1 MDISRPPL
9 KIRLRCLLLFPLKK
23 TYPHT
28 ILLLLFAFVLSG
40 AKPPIPEE
48 NIARQP
54 ERGDIRFVSY
64 NVENLFDMV
73 DDPEKAD
80 DEFLPWGMR
89 GWKAERYNKKL
100 KDIYKVLVN
109 LGGWELPEI
118 IGLIEVENRT
128 VLEDLIERT
137 PLSMH
142 GYSIIHHDSPDAR
155 GIDVALIYRKEHFI
169 PLYDEAIRVVFP
181 FDTLGKT
188 RDILYVS
195 GVVNKRDTLHVF
207 MCHFPSRRGGEATS
221 APRRIYVASLVRAK
235 VDSLL
240 AGNPNANI
248 IVAGDF
254 NDEPE
259 DVSVREGLRA
269 KGSVEEMGT
278 GDLFNFMYA
287 KKERGLGTYKFQG
300 FWNMLDHIIVS
311 QGLLDQSAGVFAPPH
326 AAHIFRPEWLTVPDD
341 NSPGVKPFYTFTGVQ
356 YTGGYSD
363 HFPVYLDLFF
373 VP

>member
-23 TYPHT
+23 TFLHT
-28 ILLLLFAFVLSG
+28 ILSLLFLLVLSG
-40 AKPPIPEE
+40 AKPPLPGE

-89 GWKAERYNKKL
+89 GWKAERYDKKL

-155 GIDVALIYRKEHFI
+155 GIDVALIYRKDHFI
-169 PLYDEAIRVVFP
+169 PLHDEAIRVVFP

-207 MCHFPSRRGGEATS
+207 LCHYPSRRGGEATS
-221 APRRIYVASLVRAK
+221 APRRIYVSSLVRAK

-254 NDEPE
+254 NDEPA
-259 DVSVREGLRA
+259 DASVREGLRA
-269 KGSVEEMGT
+269 KGSVEEMGP
-278 GDLFNFMYA
+278 GDLFNFMHA

-300 FWNMLDHIIVS
+300 FWNMLDHIIIS
-311 QGLLDQSAGVFAPPH
+311 QGLLDQNSGVFAPSH
-326 AAHIFRPEWLTVPDD
+326 AAHIFRPDWLTVPDD